1 MPGSIGGFQSNLFPA
16 MPKMPHAPI
25 GGAVGGAAG
34 ADAPQVNFQEAL
46 LNSINQV
53 GMQEKQ
59 AYAAIESSL
68 VSDEDTQVHA
78 MMAMKK
84 AELAFR
90 TMIQIRNKMVDA
102 YNEIKDMR
110 F

>member
-1 MPGSIGGFQSNLFPA
+1 
-16 MPKMPHAPI
+16 
-25 GGAVGGAAG
+25 
-34 ADAPQVNFQEAL
+34 
-46 LNSINQV
+46 
-53 GMQEKQ
+53 MQEKQ